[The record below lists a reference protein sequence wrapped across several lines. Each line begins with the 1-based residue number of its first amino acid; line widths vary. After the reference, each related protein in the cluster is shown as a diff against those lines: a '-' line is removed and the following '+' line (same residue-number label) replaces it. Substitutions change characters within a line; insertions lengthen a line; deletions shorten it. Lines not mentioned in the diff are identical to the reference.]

1 LGALAALW
9 GSGFLWIKVA
19 LRGLS
24 PGQIVLGQLATGA
37 VVLVAAV
44 LLRRQPLPRAAG
56 PWAHLSVMALVG
68 SIAPYLLFSWGE
80 QHVASSL
87 AGVLNATTPLLTL
100 LFVMATRSEQASLTR
115 VSGIGL
121 GFVGV
126 AILAAPWRTSTASG
140 SITGIGACLLAAAC
154 YAAGYVYARRFL
166 TGQGFPPLVLA
177 AGQLTVGAFVLV
189 LAGPVIA
196 RQPATFTPGV
206 VASVLVLGVLSTGA
220 AYVLNYRLIQDEG
233 ATTASMANYLTPIV
247 AVALG
252 ALILGEPVSW
262 NLFVGGALILLGVA
276 VAEGRLRSGRQLGAG
291 QSESELDRASKA
303 TRHH

>member
-1 LGALAALW
+1 M
-9 GSGFLWIKVA
+9 
-19 LRGLS
+19 
-24 PGQIVLGQLATGA
+24 A
-37 VVLVAAV
+37 V
-44 LLRRQPLPRAAG
+44 
-56 PWAHLSVMALVG
+56 VG

-100 LFVMATRSEQASLTR
+100 LFVMSTRSERTSMAR

-126 AILAAPWRTSTASG
+126 VVLAAPWRSSAAGG
-140 SITGIGACLLAAAC
+140 SVAGVGACLLAAAC

-166 TGQGFPPLVLA
+166 AGRGLPPLVLA
-177 AGQLTVGAFVLV
+177 AGQLTIGA
-189 LAGPVIA
+189 LALGLAAPVVA
-196 RQPATFTPGV
+196 RQATAFTPSV

-233 ATTASMANYLTPIV
+233 ATAASMANYLTPIV

-252 ALILGEPVSW
+252 ALVLGELVTW
-262 NLFVGGALILLGVA
+262 NLFVGGTLVLLGVA
-276 VAEGRLRSGRQLGAG
+276 IAEGRLGLGRHWRRGP
-291 QSESELDRASKA
+291 SESDLERATKA
-303 TRHH
+303 PSRR